1 MADSQMEQENITNQ
15 NKAGEI
21 AAEEFKTN
29 VEDQAPERI
38 DNKEEMMVT
47 KDINDSDIQKTDSDD
62 SETHTTKDLN
72 RPSNIAQD
80 SDDIA
85 DDAEVTNKVKSNGI
99 MTRMADKEKEKE
111 VKGETDEVTPIA
123 MGKCENSVEVLEVGP
138 NSVLM
143 RFGVSKSG
151 QIVYCCHRKV
161 SDKGVDSFRYSI
173 GMIQDKWVTPLVP
186 EAPCSI
192 AAMTFVQI
200 PGREHLVWDKNGEV
214 LMMDERMENIQA
226 NLIKVKGSAVLCPAG
241 EGRLIC
247 ASIYPINAEYHEI
260 QELHITKE
268 TGSFSMRSLLPR
280 SMWPK
285 SWLTVTK
292 VKLGWEEVHDICHM
306 TSGGSDTTMSASHM
320 TGNDII
326 IMCSWKA
333 NSVAAVRLCDGEIQ
347 WRIDSR
353 SAGINLEDALSV
365 CADKAGHVF
374 IACRQQHAIY
384 QVAGDTGAVL
394 GQLELQPS
402 VMFPTCVRFHDNKLS
417 IAHVDSGKYKTL
429 KQVKGKISH
438 FVLS

>member
-1 MADSQMEQENITNQ
+1 MEQENMKNQ
-15 NKAGEI
+15 NKAVEI
-21 AAEEFKTN
+21 EAEEFKTN
-29 VEDQAPERI
+29 VEEQAPERI
-38 DNKEEMMVT
+38 DNKEEKIET
-47 KDINDSDIQKTDSDD
+47 KAIDDSDIQKTDSND
-62 SETHTTKDLN
+62 SETNSTKDLN
-72 RPSNIAQD
+72 IPTNMAQY
-80 SDDIA
+80 SDDTVVEDSKKIR
-85 DDAEVTNKVKSNGI
+85 KVKPNG
-99 MTRMADKEKEKE
+99 TVAPTVEGEKE
-111 VKGETDEVTPIA
+111 VKRHTDEVTPIT

-143 RFGVSKSG
+143 RFAVSKSG

-260 QELHITKE
+260 QELNIIKE